1 LEYIFPRFGTLHQE
15 KSGNPGA
22 KTLVSSWEKKS
33 FQIFGAEKI
42 SLQNLLIR
50 PNLLNR
56 ISSGHF
62 HCSQISHD
70 L

>member
-1 LEYIFPRFGTLHQE
+1 
-15 KSGNPGA
+15 
-22 KTLVSSWEKKS
+22 
-33 FQIFGAEKI
+33 
-42 SLQNLLIR
+42 LLIR

-70 L
+70 LWAGETDIFYSGL